1 MAKSKRFAKALE
13 TVDRDK
19 SYTLE
24 ETVAT
29 IKDLATA
36 KFNETIEVACNLGVD
51 PKYSDQ
57 VVRGTCM
64 LPNGTGKVVRV
75 LAFARGDK
83 AEEAKEAGADYIGDE
98 DTAKKITEGWLDF
111 DVVIAS
117 PDMMGVVGKLG
128 RVLGP
133 RGLMPNPKT
142 GTVTMEVGAAV
153 RDSKAGKIS
162 FRVDKT
168 GNVHVPVGKASFE
181 GKALMENILTFMEK
195 VIQLK
200 PSSVKGRYINNMS
213 VSSTM
218 GPGIRVDINDI
229 RALLR

>member
-13 TVDRDK
+13 TVDRER

-24 ETVAT
+24 ESVAA
-29 IKDLATA
+29 IKELATA

-75 LAFARGDK
+75 LAFARGEK
-83 AEEAKEAGADYIGDE
+83 AEEAREAGADYVGDE
-98 DTAKKITEGWLDF
+98 ETARKVAEGWLDF

-153 RDSKAGKIS
+153 KDSKAGKIS

-168 GNVHVPVGKASFE
+168 GNLHVPVGKASFE

-200 PSSVKGRYINNMS
+200 PSSVKGRYLKNMS